1 MIAAWRAAA
10 HVWLKCTEEESMNP
24 TALNEE
30 LPRPALLSA
39 VRHGLMWL
47 VLANAVGVLLALLL
61 LFPMLA
67 QPLGEW
73 TYGRWVMVHMNLELY
88 GWTALPLLGFLFHT
102 YGAGARFSAW
112 ARPAVWLWSAALAV
126 GCAGWLS
133 GATSGKLFLDWSG
146 FARLLFVLALTGLW
160 LQLATAFLANAE
172 IHLRQGRVA
181 LFLKLA
187 GLLVLALV
195 PWGMYRA
202 ADPNLYPAFNPDTGG
217 PTGTS
222 QLESTL
228 GVTAIAL
235 LLPLAIA
242 SRRTGRRAIMFFAW
256 SLLIAEALLCA
267 AMSHADVGHREPS
280 QYLGLGVV
288 LLWIPIVPSYFSAF
302 SWNANTRPW
311 RLATL
316 WWWAALLLTGWL
328 FFLPGVLDYFKFTDG
343 LVGHSFVAMAGFT
356 SSLII
361 LVSVQLLG
369 EHGWIFNRR
378 RSFWLWQFSVIAY
391 IALMTAGGWMEGAD
405 PAFTIV
411 PGPMRNL
418 IYALRLLTG
427 VLMLAVSLDWLRDS
441 RALRFTDLPSR
452 KKLQEAA

>member
-1 MIAAWRAAA
+1 MK
-10 HVWLKCTEEESMNP
+10 HPV
-24 TALNEE
+24 LNEA
-30 LPRPALLSA
+30 LPLPVLISA
-39 VRHGLMWL
+39 VRHGLTWL
-47 VLANAVGVLLALLL
+47 VLANAVGVLLAVLL

-88 GWTALPLLGFLFHT
+88 GWTALPLLGFLFHI

-112 ARPAVWLWSAALAV
+112 ARPAVWLWSAALVV
-126 GCAGWLS
+126 GSAGWLS
-133 GATSGKLFLDWSG
+133 GATSGKLFLDWSE
-146 FARLLFVLALTGLW
+146 FARVFFVLALTGIW
-160 LQLATAFLANAE
+160 LQLAAAFIANAKV
-172 IHLRQGRVA
+172 HLHQGSIA
-181 LFLKLA
+181 FFLKFA
-187 GLLVLALV
+187 GLVVLALV

-202 ADPNLYPAFNPDTGG
+202 SDPTIYPVFNPDTGG

-228 GVTAIAL
+228 GVTAIVL

-242 SRRTGRRAIMFFAW
+242 SRRMGRRAILVFAW
-256 SLLIAEALLCA
+256 SLLIAESLLCA
-267 AMSHADVGHREPS
+267 AMSHADVSHRQPS

-288 LLWIPIVPSYFSAF
+288 LLWIPIVPRYFSAF
-302 SWNANTRPW
+302 SWNANTRLW

-316 WWWAALLLTGWL
+316 GWWAALLLTGWI
-328 FFLPGVLDYFKFTDG
+328 FFLPGVLDRFKFTDG

-356 SSLII
+356 SSLIV

-369 EHGWIFNRR
+369 EDGWIFNRL
-378 RSFWLWQFSVIAY
+378 RSFWIWQISVIVY
-391 IALMTAGGWMEGAD
+391 IALMTIAGWAEGTD

-411 PGPMRNL
+411 PGLARNL

-427 VLMLAVSLDWLRDS
+427 VLMLTASFDWLLDS
-441 RALRFTDLPSR
+441 LTPRSAYGPSR
-452 KKLQEAA
+452 NSFQEAA